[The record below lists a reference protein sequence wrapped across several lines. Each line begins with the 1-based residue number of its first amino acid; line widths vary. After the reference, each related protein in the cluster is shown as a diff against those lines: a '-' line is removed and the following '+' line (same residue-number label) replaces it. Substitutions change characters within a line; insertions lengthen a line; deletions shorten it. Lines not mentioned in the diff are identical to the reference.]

1 MLLLELL
8 KTLVIDFNNMY
19 KIPIFKKYL
28 KTDDVNK
35 IPDNWYNFC
44 CNLDIRSAGKIVKF
58 VPYEYQVKII
68 NSIVSGNTIICKSR
82 QLGISEIIL
91 SFLLFNAVKN
101 PGYLALIVSKSQRDT
116 SLLARR
122 IKRMIEGY
130 QGSIKTVT
138 DNISDIEIQSGGRLL
153 FGNSNPDSY
162 RGIESVNH
170 VFIDEFSF
178 IDNAQEIRNCIK
190 PSQLMLG
197 ENAREILVST
207 PNGKNNEFFNILNS
221 GNNDINL
228 ERKIANIN
236 SRIDDGLQIWKDA
249 NNWNKCLIS
258 WLKHPIYGVDNEFLA
273 NIKNSQKLSDDII
286 NQEYNLSFLDS
297 DKMFF
302 GYKDIR
308 DNFILVKED
317 SSSNCDYYFGID
329 ASGFGGDYTVCMIFK
344 KVENVFSMVNFY
356 RKNNQSTEYHL
367 AKISDLIF
375 EYNPKCVAIEVTG
388 GTGQVWL
395 ESLSREFFT
404 IKFKPIKTTQES
416 KLYMSNRFKYLLETE
431 KIKGLNNNIIK
442 DEFLNF
448 NYNLEGS
455 NNSHD
460 DIVMASFFAIL
471 GAS

>member
-1 MLLLELL
+1 MMF
-8 KTLVIDFNNMY
+8 KVATY
-19 KIPIFKKYL
+19 KKYL
-28 KTDDVNK
+28 KSDSKNP
-35 IPDNWYNFC
+35 IPDNWYDFC
-44 CNLDIRSAGKIVKF
+44 CQLNIRSAGKIVKF
-58 VPYEYQVKII
+58 IPYRYQIEII
-68 NSIVSGNTIICKSR
+68 SAIENGNTIICKSR

-91 SFLLFNAVKN
+91 AYMLFCAVKN

-130 QGSIKTVT
+130 SGQIKTVT

-178 IDNAQEIRNCIK
+178 IEDAQEIRNCIK

-197 ENAREILVST
+197 KNAREILVST
-207 PNGKNNEFFNILNS
+207 PNGKNNEFYNILNS

-228 ERKIANIN
+228 ERKITNIN
-236 SRIDDGLQIWKDA
+236 SKIEDGLQIWKDD

-258 WLKHPIYGVDNEFLA
+258 WLKHPIYGNNPKFLA
-273 NIKNSQKLSDDII
+273 DIKNSQKLSDDII

-308 DNFILVKED
+308 DNFTLLKNDFEVN
-317 SSSNCDYYFGID
+317 SDYYFGID
-329 ASGFGGDYTVCMIFK
+329 ASGFGGDFTVCVIFK
-344 KVENVFSMVNFY
+344 KVENTFSMVNFY

-367 AKISDLIF
+367 AKISDLISQ
-375 EYNPKCVAIEVTG
+375 YNPKCVAIEVTG
-388 GTGQVWL
+388 GTGQVWF
-395 ESLSREFFT
+395 ESLVNEFFT

-416 KLYMSNRFKYLLETE
+416 KLYMSNRFKYLLESG